1 MARTPGARRQSLF
14 RRLSPVRLVVFFCV
28 LTGADVGA
36 QLLRIW
42 SSRHVPANPA
52 GAAMGTAVIL
62 GVVLIALY
70 FALVWAME
78 RREARELIPGSRQA
92 LVGTALGF
100 GLFCTVFLLLLAAGV
115 ARWRGLAAH
124 FDVIPVLAASLLAA
138 IGEELAFRGG
148 VFRILEDSF
157 GTTAALA
164 LSAAIFGLLHA
175 LNPGA
180 TIASTAAIALEA
192 GLLLGAA
199 YAFTRNLWLPIGLHL
214 GWNFTE
220 GGVFG
225 VSVSGFAPAKGLFA
239 VSLAGP
245 RLLTGGRFGPEAS
258 VVAVAVC
265 LAAAVAFIVLTVR
278 RGRWVP
284 ARARMVL
291 E

>member
-1 MARTPGARRQSLF
+1 MHRTLEARQPSLF

-28 LTGADVGA
+28 LTGADLGA

-42 SSRHVPANPA
+42 ASRHAPGSPA
-52 GAAMGTAVIL
+52 GVTMGAAVIL
-62 GVVLIALY
+62 GVVLIAVY
-70 FALVWAME
+70 FALVWVME
-78 RREARELIPGSRQA
+78 RRKARELIPGTRQA
-92 LVGTALGF
+92 LAGAAIGF
-100 GLFCTVFLLLLAAGV
+100 GLFCAVFVLLDAAGV
-115 ARWRGLAAH
+115 AQWRGLAAH
-124 FDVIPVLAASLLAA
+124 FDVIPVLAASILAA

-148 VFRILEDSF
+148 VFRILEETF
-157 GTTAALA
+157 GTAAALA
-164 LSAAIFGLLHA
+164 LSAAVFGLLHA

-180 TIASTAAIALEA
+180 TIVSTAAIALEA

-239 VSLAGP
+239 VSLAGS
-245 RLLTGGRFGPEAS
+245 RLLTGGGFGPEAS

-265 LAAAVAFIVLTVR
+265 LAAAVVLIVLTVR
-278 RGRWVP
+278 NGRWVP